1 MSLEPEVTKEL
12 NDQGADFVFFVD
24 ISQLSAE
31 QNRRYPTAIL
41 FGVQLSPAYIRKV
54 TSTPDYAEEMVRNN
68 QISEDEFAQ
77 KEIATDR
84 MADYLAS
91 YLFGKGY
98 SAFSQSEDN
107 LSSTGFYDEKT
118 KSSPLPHKTIAIL
131 GGLGWIGKH
140 DLLVTHE
147 FGCAISMCTV
157 LTNAP
162 LKSGLHTPANSLCGE
177 CSVCVDICSPKA
189 IKGNEWAINTPR
201 DDLVDVFKCTSC
213 LKCLV
218 LCPYTQAYIEKKQ

>member
-24 ISQLSAE
+24 ISHLSAG

-41 FGVQLSPAYIRKV
+41 FGVQLSPAYIKKV
-54 TSTPDYAEEMVRNN
+54 TDTPDYVEEMVRKN
-68 QISEDEFAQ
+68 QISEDEFEQ
-77 KEIATDR
+77 KEKATDR
-84 MADYLAS
+84 MADYIAS
-91 YLFGKGY
+91 YLVAKGY
-98 SAFSQSEDN
+98 SAYSQSENN
-107 LSSTGFYDEKT
+107 LELTGLYDEQI
-118 KSSPLPHKTIAIL
+118 KSSPLPHKTIAGL

-157 LTNAP
+157 LTDAP
-162 LKSGLHTPANSLCGE
+162 LKTISHTPENSRCGE
-177 CSVCVDICSPKA
+177 CRICVDICSPGA
-189 IKGNEWAINTPR
+189 IKGKEWDINVLR

-213 LKCLV
+213 LKCLAF
-218 LCPYTQAYIEKKQ
+218 CPYTQAYIEKK